1 MTNSPSSPVEPLL
14 DLRGLAAGIL
24 WRRRLWCSVALLGVL
39 AGALATL
46 LLPPAPTAVTRV
58 LIVREDETNNR
69 EILMAT
75 DVALFDTAATAAA
88 ALDEL
93 QVDERPEN
101 FLDDF
106 DGEALTPNLLQ
117 ITARGNSDADAV
129 RRAQALAD
137 TFIAGHVQRSR
148 EAAEAQA
155 QALLDRQAGLEREY
169 AQITEEIPTASG
181 ARLEALSQRRA
192 SLAAQIV
199 DLGQRSQEAFVGAP
213 RVEAGTQIV
222 DPPRAIP
229 TSLMMS
235 GVTNV
240 AIGLV
245 FGLAAGLSLAALQCV
260 TRDRPV
266 LRRDIAAHLGVS
278 VIVAMPAVHR
288 VRARNRGRRAREH
301 QRAATAL
308 AHIVRDTPG
317 SVSLLEIGCPRTA
330 TALALAMADE
340 LAAADRPVT
349 VVDHLPSGHLDKE
362 GGRLGDRVRIV
373 DIADLR
379 TEPDSPPEPD
389 FPPEPAPPVRPRE
402 LRLDVGS
409 AGPGTSWAGLDRLA
423 SPAILVVRAGHASTL
438 WLHTVARRLAHAEIS
453 AIGVVLV
460 QPYPRDGT
468 DGTLWDEFHAVLR
481 AQRPTGEAARL
492 TGSGPAPSRNG
503 SAPPALT
510 SPTEEMRLP

>member
-1 MTNSPSSPVEPLL
+1 MTNSPSSPIEPLL

-46 LLPPAPTAVTRV
+46 LLPPTPTAVTRV

-69 EILMAT
+69 ETLMAT

-88 ALDEL
+88 ALHEL
-93 QVDERPEN
+93 NVDERPED

-106 DGEALTPNLLQ
+106 DGEALTANLLQ

-129 RRAQALAD
+129 RRAHALAD
-137 TFIAGHVQRSR
+137 AFIAGHVRRSR

-169 AQITEEIPTASG
+169 AEVSDEIPTASG
-181 ARLEALSQRRA
+181 ERREALFQRRA

-199 DLGQRSQEAFVGAP
+199 DLGQRSQEAFIGAP

-240 AIGLV
+240 AVGLV

-266 LRRDIAAHLGVS
+266 VRRDIAAHLGVS
-278 VIVAMPAVHR
+278 VIVAVPAVHR

-301 QRAATAL
+301 KRAATAL

-330 TALALAMADE
+330 AALALAMADR
-340 LAAADRPVT
+340 LAATDRPVT
-349 VVDHLPSGHLDKE
+349 VVDHLAGGHLRKKR
-362 GGRLGDRVRIV
+362 GRVGDRVQIV
-373 DIADLR
+373 DIAELR
-379 TEPDSPPEPD
+379 PEAASPAESG
-389 FPPEPAPPVRPRE
+389 PPVERRE
-402 LRLDVGS
+402 LRLDVGP
-409 AGPGTSWAGLDRLA
+409 AGPGTSWADLDRLT

-438 WLHTVARRLAHAEIS
+438 WLHTVARLLADAGIF

-460 QPYPRDGT
+460 QPYPRDAT
-468 DGTLWDEFHAVLR
+468 DGTLWDEFHAALR
-481 AQRPTGEAARL
+481 AQRPTDETPRL
-492 TGSGPAPSRNG
+492 SGSRPVPSRNG
-503 SAPPALT
+503 SAPPALD